1 MTVFVQNDATGAGTG
16 TVNGTQA
23 SFDLAVIAN
32 GDTQLGL
39 NDPVGNRQL
48 VTYARTLNGPP
59 PQRLDTLVN
68 TAYAPDYGSGPQAVN
83 IVILPVSSNF
93 FLNDGTAIVDVGG
106 TALAPPGSGI
116 PGNTLN
122 NTTDCL
128 VIYDVGQANGAGYCT
143 SRAGNSGVFDLQ
155 VTNPVTLYH
164 ELSHAF
170 RIVTNTF
177 LALTAGCD
185 PASSEEAAAI
195 ADENDL
201 RTQIANSNGETPVL
215 RDTTTHCGN
224 YCSAGT
230 GTGGGATISCCIIA
244 SVASQSP
251 MSEEVR
257 ALRAVRDRFVRKTEV
272 GFAFF
277 QNLFHDYYAFSPQI
291 STMMAR
297 QPALSSL
304 VLEGFVRPL
313 LITLRVL
320 QAHAFETLTAA
331 QLGRRFIAYHADR
344 SKAENTLALI
354 NRARRVADG
363 GTMAAGGMTA
373 GLTELLRG
381 KAWPSEHVQWAL
393 VAPVA
398 MYRDALNAYLNGD
411 PPYRIGQ
418 SLRRAFTDWAVE
430 MPLDH
435 AWASLSVQQLEREL
449 TLFETRLL
457 RSTRAKTRFRRRL
470 AERFGDITAIRS
482 VLGRRRVRGA
492 VP

>member
-1 MTVFVQNDATGAGTG
+1 MTLFVQNNAVGAGTG
-16 TVNGTQA
+16 SVDGSQA
-23 SFDLAVIAN
+23 SVDLAIIAN
-32 GDTQLGL
+32 GDTGLGL
-39 NDPVGNRQL
+39 NAAIGNRQQ
-48 VTYARTLNGPP
+48 VAYARTLNGPP
-59 PQRLDTLVN
+59 PQRLDTLAN
-68 TAYAPDYGSGPQAVN
+68 TAFTPDYGAGPQAVN
-83 IVILPVSSNF
+83 IAILPVLSDF
-93 FLNDGTAIVDVGG
+93 FLNDGTPIVNVGG

-128 VIYDVGQANGAGYCT
+128 VIYDTTQADGAGYC
-143 SRAGNSGVFDLQ
+143 SARAGNSGVFDLQ
-155 VTNPVTLYH
+155 NTNPTILYH

-170 RIVTNTF
+170 RIVNNTF
-177 LALTAGCD
+177 LTLTAACD
-185 PASSEEAAAI
+185 PASTEEAAAI

-201 RTQIANSNGETPVL
+201 RTQIAAANGTTAVL

-230 GTGGGATISCCIIA
+230 IISCCIIA

-251 MSEEVR
+251 MSEEVQ
-257 ALRAVRDRFVRKTEV
+257 ALRAVRDQFLRRTEV

-277 QNLFHDYYAFSPQI
+277 QTLFHDYYGFSPQV

-313 LITLRVL
+313 LITLRLL
-320 QAHAFETLTAA
+320 QAYAFDALTDV
-331 QLGRRFIAYHADR
+331 QLGRRFVEYHDDQAR
-344 SKAENTLALI
+344 AAGTLDLI
-354 NRARRVADG
+354 DRARGIADG
-363 GTMAAGGMTA
+363 GTMSADQMAAGLA
-373 GLTELLRG
+373 ELLRD

-393 VAPVA
+393 IAPVA
-398 MYRDALNAYLNGD
+398 MYRDALSAYLEGD

-418 SLRRAFTDWAVE
+418 SLRRVFTDWAAE

-435 AWASLSVQQLEREL
+435 AWASLSARQLRREL

-457 RSTRAKTRFRRRL
+457 RSARARTRFRRRL
-470 AERFGDITAIRS
+470 AERFQDITAIRS
-482 VLGRRRVRGA
+482 VLGRRSVRGA
-492 VP
+492 VS